1 MIASSLLAFIFAKTG
16 CPLEVTWRVL
26 LGVGAL
32 PALTA
37 LIVRMRMHEST
48 AFEEAH
54 QVDKSASSISE
65 LWNRFKASL
74 VMYGRMILVTSM
86 AWLLL
91 DVTFYGTGQFKH
103 VIGES
108 FVNSQVPSYQRD
120 WNATVVLTTT
130 MVTPPVG
137 LSTPTPIT
145 VPSSTTITTEVTQQS
160 PAARL
165 TTQPLPEQS
174 SAIVGSSQAT
184 TVSPPVETSTPGSGT
199 DSVANERVAAQG
211 LFGVIVGCMGL
222 PGYLVAA
229 ALLARGFNPWRLQIV
244 GFVALILTYMASG
257 LLELFSVSATAE
269 LLVFGFSFFIAN
281 LGPNTTT
288 FVMPSTVYDPSVLAT
303 AHGISAAAGK
313 IGAVLGATLFGT
325 YGDTHLPQVLF
336 ACGGIACWGLAVT
349 AWGAREAV
357 RLKDYFQAIDSA
369 ADDAEN
375 PLPASHRAS
384 HDT

>member
-1 MIASSLLAFIFAKTG
+1 
-16 CPLEVTWRVL
+16 
-26 LGVGAL
+26 L

-37 LIVRMRMHEST
+37 LIVRMRMHESA
-48 AFEEAH
+48 AFQEAH
-54 QVDKSASSISE
+54 QVDKSASSVSE

-120 WNATVVLTTT
+120 WNATIVLTS
-130 MVTPPVG
+130 PAP
-137 LSTPTPIT
+137 PIT
-145 VPSSTTITTEVTQQS
+145 ATTSPTLGNASLSANVTSPSS
-160 PAARL
+160 PARL
-165 TTQPLPEQS
+165 TTQALPEQS
-174 SAIVGSSQAT
+174 SAIVGTSQAA
-184 TVSPPVETSTPGSGT
+184 TVFPVETSTPRSGT
-199 DSVANERVAAQG
+199 DTVANERVAAQG
-211 LFGVIVGCMGL
+211 LFGIIVGCMGL

-229 ALLARGFNPWRLQIV
+229 ALLARGFNPWRLQII
-244 GFVALILTYMASG
+244 GFVALILTYVASG

-281 LGPNTTT
+281 VGPNTST

-325 YGDTHLPQVLF
+325 YGDTHLPQVLC
-336 ACGGIACWGLAVT
+336 ACGGIACLGLAVT
-349 AWGAREAV
+349 AWGAREAI
-357 RLKDYFQAIDSA
+357 RLKEYFHAIDSA
-369 ADDAEN
+369 ADAEN
-375 PLPASHRAS
+375 PLPASPRAS